1 MIEKLF
7 IPAVLLLTALNI
19 GVIIYSFVAWG
30 VLAGLAMLT
39 LIIGT
44 ELLLLSKEIKNAAYM
59 DENGRLYIKK

>member
-7 IPAVLLLTALNI
+7 IPAVLLLTALHI

-30 VLAGLAMLT
+30 VLAGLAVLT

-59 DENGRLYIKK
+59 DENGRLYVKK